1 MNYIDVRTNQKK
13 DQMKAVEWSEKFQ
26 ATTSPEELSLVLDE
40 YGKETADL
48 IALRSK
54 TSVDK
59 SRLSAMDGA
68 VAEQRNKF
76 RAIKA
81 PGVTPELFEPLL
93 DKFAKDYVNL
103 KAKSLVKPAE
113 TTPDARPVD
122 GRKLTDR
129 VNTFKPRNQQRPSPK

>member
-1 MNYIDVRTNQKK
+1 
-13 DQMKAVEWSEKFQ
+13 MKAVEWSAKFQ

-54 TSVDK
+54 SSVDK

-76 RAIKA
+76 KAIKA
-81 PGVTPELFEPLL
+81 PGVTPELFEQLL
-93 DKFAKDYVNL
+93 DKHAKEYVNL
-103 KAKSLVKPAE
+103 KAQSLVKPVEVVPA
-113 TTPDARPVD
+113 ARPVD

-129 VNTFKPRNQQRPSPK
+129 ANTFKPCNQQRPSPQ

>member
-1 MNYIDVRTNQKK
+1 
-13 DQMKAVEWSEKFQ
+13 MKAVEWSGKFQ
-26 ATTSPEELSLVLDE
+26 ATTTPEELDVVLDE

-54 TSVDK
+54 SSVDK
-59 SRLSAMDGA
+59 SRLSAMEGA

-81 PGVTPELFEPLL
+81 PNVTPELFEPLL
-93 DKFAKDYVNL
+93 DKHAKEYLAL
-103 KAKSLVKPAE
+103 KNKPVVVAPVMPE
-113 TTPDARPVD
+113 RPVD

-129 VNTFKPRNQQRPSPK
+129 GNTFKPRNQHRPQPQ